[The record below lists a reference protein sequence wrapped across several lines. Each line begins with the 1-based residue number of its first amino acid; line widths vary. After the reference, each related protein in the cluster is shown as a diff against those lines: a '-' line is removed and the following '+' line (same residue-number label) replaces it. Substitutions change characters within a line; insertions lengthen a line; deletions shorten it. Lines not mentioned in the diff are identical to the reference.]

1 MRLDLRF
8 LLPGATS
15 GTVLLDEAG
24 LLPRAEI
31 ERDEEDAAIVP
42 VDAFLREHWG
52 FDEAVLEVHPRW
64 AGVPEGEPI
73 PTLVTTEP
81 ASADWRPPAGLAFG
95 PPPADPDD
103 LAVSIQPRAAELLDE
118 LRTGAP
124 PPELRPRWARR
135 GWRRRASDW
144 MRVAAAEAGR
154 P

>member
-8 LLPGATS
+8 ILPGADRRDRPARRGRS
-15 GTVLLDEAG
+15 AA
-24 LLPRAEI
+24 RAEI
-31 ERDEEDAAIVP
+31 ERDEDDATIVP

-81 ASADWRPPAGLAFG
+81 APPGWRPPAGLAFG
-95 PPPADPDD
+95 PMPADPDD
-103 LAVSIQPRAAELLDE
+103 LAASIRPRAAELLGE

-124 PPELRPRWARR
+124 PPELRPRWARP

-144 MRVAAAEAGR
+144 MRAAAPTRAVR
-154 P
+154 